1 MIEQSLTTQQASTL
15 IEEIK
20 ELKQSKERLEIRKFT
35 SEFSVSEETK
45 A

>member
-15 IEEIK
+15 IKEIK
-20 ELKQSKERLEIRKFT
+20 ELKHSKERLEIRKFT
-35 SEFSVSEETK
+35 SDFSVSEETK

>member
-1 MIEQSLTTQQASTL
+1 MIEQSLTTQQASSL
-15 IEEIK
+15 IEDIK

-35 SEFSVSEETK
+35 SDFSVSEETK

>member
-1 MIEQSLTTQQASTL
+1 MIEQSHSAQQVSSL
-15 IEEIK
+15 IKEIK

-35 SEFSVSEETK
+35 SDFSVSEETK